1 VLFALF
7 CIPCPFF
14 SDFNLFYAFLW
25 LAVFMQ
31 GFIEPIMTGII
42 LNFCSPLV
50 RPTASSLM
58 TFIEITQG
66 MMPAPTIYGLIADKT
81 AEFDADK
88 NNISRV
94 PMKVT
99 MLFSVLAVLHLL
111 GAWLLKK
118 KSYDSNVKAIVESLQ
133 KNHPEMTEEVAKQ
146 VATASKGEVAYG
158 EDQQKFVSFVDI

>member
-1 VLFALF
+1 MLFCLF

-14 SDFNLFYAFLW
+14 SDFNLFFVFVW

-66 MMPAPTIYGLIADKT
+66 MMPAPAIYGLIADKW
-81 AEFDADK
+81 AIFDAEGR
-88 NNISRV
+88 NISRAA
-94 PMKVT
+94 MKVI
-99 MLFSVLAVLHLL
+99 MFSSILAVLHLL
-111 GAWLLKK
+111 GAWLLSK
-118 KSYDSNVKAIVESLQ
+118 KSYDGNVKAIVKSLQ
-133 KNHPEMTEEVAKQ
+133 KTHPEMTEEVAKQ
-146 VATASKGEVAYG
+146 VATASKEEIAGS
-158 EDQQKFVSFVDI
+158 EDQPKFLSFVGS

>member
-7 CIPCPFF
+7 CLPCPFF
-14 SDFNLFYAFLW
+14 SDFKPFYAFLW

-66 MMPAPTIYGLIADKT
+66 MMPAPTIYGFIADKT
-81 AEFDADK
+81 AVYDGNK
-88 NNISRV
+88 NISRV
-94 PMKVT
+94 PMMVT
-99 MLFSVLAVLHLL
+99 MLFSVLAVLHLV

-118 KSYDSNVKAIVESLQ
+118 KSYDNNVKAIVESLQ
-133 KNHPEMTEEVAKQ
+133 RHIQ
-146 VATASKGEVAYG
+146 R
-158 EDQQKFVSFVDI
+158 